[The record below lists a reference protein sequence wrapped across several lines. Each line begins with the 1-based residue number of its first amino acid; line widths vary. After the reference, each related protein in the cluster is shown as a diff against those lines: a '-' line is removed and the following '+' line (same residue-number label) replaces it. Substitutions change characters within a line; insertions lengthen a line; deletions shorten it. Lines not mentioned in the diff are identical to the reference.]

1 MLGALYDVW
10 CADVD
15 YDIGFYLLFC
25 EGARDP
31 VVELGAG
38 SGRVAVELCRHGHAV
53 VALDGSV
60 PMLVQA
66 RARAE
71 RHGVGQLLETVH
83 ADLRSPPPRGPAEC
97 VIAPFR
103 TLMHLHD
110 DAECAAAIAAAAG
123 MLAEDGRI
131 AFDVFEPSAA
141 DISTTD
147 GRWIERARGIR
158 ERARWD
164 VVRQLIALEVV
175 TPAGTAEMVLR
186 WRTAEQWDGI
196 FAEARVQRRAAY
208 AAFDGIPLRGRTGD
222 QVYVL
227 GLAEPVE
234 RRSS

>member
-10 CADVD
+10 CAGVD

-31 VVELGAG
+31 VIELGAG
-38 SGRVAVELCRHGHAV
+38 TGRVAVELCRHGHAV
-53 VALDGSV
+53 IALDGSP
-60 PMLVQA
+60 PMLAQA
-66 RARAE
+66 RARAD
-71 RHGVGQLLETVH
+71 RHGVGTLLETVH
-83 ADLRSPPPRGPAEC
+83 ADLRSPPLRGPAEC

-110 DAECAAAIAAAAG
+110 DAECATALQAAAA

-131 AFDVFEPSAA
+131 AFDVFEPSPA

-147 GRWIERARGIR
+147 GRWIERESGIR

-164 VVRQLIALEVV
+164 VAGQRIALEVV
-175 TPAGTAEMVLR
+175 TPTGTAEMTLR
-186 WRTAEQWDGI
+186 WRNAAQWDEV
-196 FAEARVQRRAAY
+196 FAAAGVQRRAAY

-227 GLAEPVE
+227 GLPE